1 MHHTVR
7 ENGESVWL
15 VCRYAEARAV
25 LADTRFSSDRY
36 RTADMGSLTEEQR
49 KVVTDTQRRAGALL
63 QLDPPQH
70 TRYRRLLAGQFTM
83 RRMRKLRAFI
93 EETVTAR
100 LDTML
105 AAGSPADLVAQF
117 AQPVPTLII
126 CELLGVPYADRARF
140 QDWTATFQRLDISVD
155 ERHESERRLHEF
167 MVELVRR
174 KRVEPADDIISA
186 LVQDRS
192 AHPPLTDVE
201 LANIANQLLIGGHET
216 TANTVALGTFA
227 LLEHPDQLS
236 ALRADPTLIDGAV
249 DELLRFLSIVQL
261 GLFRVTTEDVEL
273 AGVRIPA
280 NNLVLISTLAANL
293 DARRWPDAATLDIS
307 RDQGPH
313 LAFGHG
319 IHLCVGQQLAR
330 AEMTIAFTHLLR
342 RLPNL
347 RLAVPADKIPLRQN
361 AAIHGVISLPVAWDS
376 RNAHPAPPS
385 PGRGPRPRKQPPGS
399 A

>member
-293 DARRWPDAATLDIS
+293 DARRW
-307 RDQGPH
+307 
-313 LAFGHG
+313 
-319 IHLCVGQQLAR
+319 
-330 AEMTIAFTHLLR
+330 
-342 RLPNL
+342 
-347 RLAVPADKIPLRQN
+347 
-361 AAIHGVISLPVAWDS
+361 
-376 RNAHPAPPS
+376 
-385 PGRGPRPRKQPPGS
+385 
-399 A
+399 